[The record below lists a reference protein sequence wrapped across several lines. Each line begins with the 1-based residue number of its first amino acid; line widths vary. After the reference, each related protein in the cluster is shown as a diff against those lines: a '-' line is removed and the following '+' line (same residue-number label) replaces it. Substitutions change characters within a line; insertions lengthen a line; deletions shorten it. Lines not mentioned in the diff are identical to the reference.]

1 MAPMITFAE
10 ETLALLLDDKS
21 GAFLPIGKYALEH
34 ALVGG
39 VLMDL
44 AFADRIDTDP
54 EQLIL
59 IDAAPTGNPML
70 DRVLKRISDS
80 SETRNTAA
88 WLEIISE
95 EQGESIQEQAIESLI
110 ERGVLER
117 REEKFLWVFRSRR
130 YPMMDGKMQREAR
143 QRVVGVLFSGDIPD
157 PRDIALI
164 CIADA
169 CGVLKTVFGDKE
181 LDEVSP
187 RLDQLRKMDLI
198 GRELITQLSVWR
210 WSGTITRI

>member
-1 MAPMITFAE
+1 MITFAE
-10 ETLALLLDDKS
+10 ETLALLLDDKT

-54 EQLIL
+54 EKLIL
-59 IDAAPTGNPML
+59 IDASPTGNGML
-70 DRVLKRISDS
+70 DGVLQRIGSSDV
-80 SETRNTAA
+80 TRDTAA

-95 EQGESIQEQAIESLI
+95 EQGESIQERAIDSLV

-117 REEKFLWVFRSRR
+117 QEEKHLWVFRARR
-130 YPMMDGKMQREAR
+130 YPMIDGKLQREAR
-143 QRVVGVLFSGDIPD
+143 QRVVGVLFSGNIPD

-169 CGVLKTVFGDKE
+169 CGLLKTVFGEKE
-181 LDEVSP
+181 LDGIAP

-198 GRELITQLSVWR
+198 GRELITQLSAWR
-210 WSGTITRI
+210 WSGAITQI

>member
-1 MAPMITFAE
+1 MITFAE
-10 ETLALLLDDKS
+10 ETLTLLLDDKT
-21 GAFLPIGKYALEH
+21 GTFLPIGKYALEH

-44 AFADRIDTDP
+44 AFANRIDTDP
-54 EQLIL
+54 EQLIVINATL
-59 IDAAPTGNPML
+59 TENPIL
-70 DRVLKRISDS
+70 DQVLRRISGS
-80 SETRNTAA
+80 AQTRDTAA

-110 ERGVLER
+110 ARGVLER
-117 REEKFLWVFRSRR
+117 TEEKFLWVFRSQR
-130 YPMMDGKMQREAR
+130 YPMMDGELQREAR

-169 CGVLKTVFGDKE
+169 CGLLKTVFGEKE

>member
-1 MAPMITFAE
+1 MITFAE
-10 ETLALLLDDKS
+10 ETLALLLDDRT

-44 AFADRIDTDP
+44 AFANRIDTDP
-54 EQLIL
+54 EKLMV
-59 IDAAPTGNPML
+59 IDPTPTGNPAL
-70 DRVLKRISDS
+70 DRVLERINESGDS
-80 SETRNTAA
+80 RNTAQ
-88 WLEIISE
+88 WLEILSAE
-95 EQGESIQEQAIESLI
+95 LGEDIQQQVLDSLI

-117 REEKFLWVFRSRR
+117 REEKFLWVFRTRR
-130 YPMMDGKMQREAR
+130 YPMIDDRMQREAR

-169 CGVLKTVFGDKE
+169 CGLLKTVFGESE
-181 LDEVSP
+181 LDEVSA
-187 RLDQLRKMDLI
+187 RLEQLRKMDLI
-198 GRELITQLSVWR
+198 GRELLTQLSVWR

>member
-1 MAPMITFAE
+1 MITFAE
-10 ETLALLLDDKS
+10 ETLALLLDDRT

-44 AFADRIDTDP
+44 AFANRIDTDP
-54 EQLIL
+54 EKLMI
-59 IDAAPTGNPML
+59 IDPTPTGNPTL
-70 DRVLKRISDS
+70 DRVLQRINESGDS
-80 SETRNTAA
+80 RNTAQ
-88 WLEIISE
+88 WLETLSAE
-95 EQGESIQEQAIESLI
+95 LGEDIQQQVLDSLI

-117 REEKFLWVFRSRR
+117 REEKFLWVFRTRR
-130 YPMMDGKMQREAR
+130 YPMIDGRMQREAR

-169 CGVLKTVFGDKE
+169 CGLLKTVFGESE
-181 LDEVSP
+181 LDEVSA
-187 RLDQLRKMDLI
+187 RLDQLCKMDLI
-198 GRELITQLSVWR
+198 GRELLTQLSVWR

>member
-1 MAPMITFAE
+1 MITFAE
-10 ETLALLLDDKS
+10 ETLTLLLDDKT
-21 GAFLPIGKYALEH
+21 GTFRPIGKYALEH

-44 AFADRIDTDP
+44 AFANRIDTDP
-54 EQLIL
+54 EQLIV
-59 IDAAPTGNPML
+59 IDATLTENPIL
-70 DRVLKRISDS
+70 DQVLRRISGS
-80 SETRNTAA
+80 AQTRDTAA

-110 ERGVLER
+110 ARGVLER
-117 REEKFLWVFRSRR
+117 TEEKFLWVFRSRR
-130 YPMMDGKMQREAR
+130 YPMMDGELQREAR

-164 CIADA
+164 CVADA
-169 CGVLKTVFGDKE
+169 CGLLKTVFGEKE
-181 LDEVSP
+181 LEEVSP

>member
-1 MAPMITFAE
+1 MITFAE
-10 ETLALLLDDKS
+10 ETLALLLDDRT

-44 AFADRIDTDP
+44 AFANRIDTDP
-54 EQLIL
+54 GKLMI
-59 IDAAPTGNPML
+59 IDPTPTGNATL
-70 DRVLKRISDS
+70 DRVLERINESGDS
-80 SETRNTAA
+80 RNTAQ
-88 WLEIISE
+88 WLEILSAE
-95 EQGESIQEQAIESLI
+95 LGEDIQQQVLDSLI
-110 ERGVLER
+110 ERGVLEQ
-117 REEKFLWVFRSRR
+117 REERFLWVFRSRR
-130 YPMMDGKMQREAR
+130 YPMIDGRMQREAR

-169 CGVLKTVFGDKE
+169 CGLLKTVFGESE
-181 LDEVSP
+181 LDEVSA

-198 GRELITQLSVWR
+198 GRELLTQLSVWR

>member
-1 MAPMITFAE
+1 MITFAE
-10 ETLALLLDDKS
+10 ETLALLLDDRT

-34 ALVGG
+34 ALVGA

-44 AFADRIDTDP
+44 AFANRIDTDP
-54 EQLIL
+54 GKLMI
-59 IDAAPTGNPML
+59 IDPTPTGNPTL
-70 DRVLKRISDS
+70 DRVLDRINESGDS
-80 SETRNTAA
+80 RNTAQ
-88 WLEIISE
+88 WLEILSAE
-95 EQGESIQEQAIESLI
+95 LGEDIQQQVLDSLI

-117 REEKFLWVFRSRR
+117 REEKFLWVFRSCR
-130 YPMMDGKMQREAR
+130 YPMIDGKMQREAR

-169 CGVLKTVFGDKE
+169 CGLLKTVFGESE
-181 LDEVSP
+181 LDEVSA

-198 GRELITQLSVWR
+198 GRELLTQLSVWR

>member
-1 MAPMITFAE
+1 MITFAE
-10 ETLALLLDDKS
+10 ETLALLLDDKT
-21 GAFLPIGKYALEH
+21 GTFLPIGKYALEH
-34 ALVGG
+34 ALAGG
-39 VLMDL
+39 VLLDL
-44 AFADRIDTDP
+44 AFANRIDTDP
-54 EQLIL
+54 EKLMI
-59 IDAAPTGNPML
+59 IDSSPTGNPIL
-70 DRVLKRISDS
+70 DRALERINQSSDS
-80 SETRNTAA
+80 KNTAE
-88 WLEIISE
+88 WLEILSA
-95 EQGESIQEQAIESLI
+95 EQGEMLQEQVIESLI
-110 ERGVLER
+110 KRGVLER

-130 YPMMDGKMQREAR
+130 YPMIDGKVQQEAR

-169 CGVLKTVFGDKE
+169 CGLLKTVFGESE
-181 LDEVSP
+181 LDEISP

>member
-1 MAPMITFAE
+1 MITFAE
-10 ETLALLLDDKS
+10 ETLTLLLDDKT

-39 VLMDL
+39 ILMDL
-44 AFADRIDTDP
+44 AFANRIDTDP
-54 EQLIL
+54 EQLIV
-59 IDAAPTGNPML
+59 IDATPTENPML
-70 DRVLKRISDS
+70 DQVLKRISGSDQ
-80 SETRNTAA
+80 TRDTAA

-110 ERGVLER
+110 ARGVLER
-117 REEKFLWVFRSRR
+117 KEEKFLWVFRSRR
-130 YPMMDGKMQREAR
+130 YPMMDGELQREAQ

-169 CGVLKTVFGDKE
+169 CGLLKTVFGEKE

>member
-1 MAPMITFAE
+1 MITFAE
-10 ETLALLLDDKS
+10 ETLALLLDDRT

-44 AFADRIDTDP
+44 AFANRIDTDP
-54 EQLIL
+54 GKLMI
-59 IDAAPTGNPML
+59 IDPTPTGNATL
-70 DRVLKRISDS
+70 DRVLERINESGDS
-80 SETRNTAA
+80 RNTAQ
-88 WLEIISE
+88 WLEILSAE
-95 EQGESIQEQAIESLI
+95 LGEYIQQQVLDSLI
-110 ERGVLER
+110 ERGVLEQ
-117 REEKFLWVFRSRR
+117 REERFLWVFRSRR
-130 YPMMDGKMQREAR
+130 YPMIDGRMQREAR

-169 CGVLKTVFGDKE
+169 CGLLKTVFGESE
-181 LDEVSP
+181 LDEVSA

-198 GRELITQLSVWR
+198 GRELLTQLSVWR

>member
-10 ETLALLLDDKS
+10 ETLALLLDDKT

-44 AFADRIDTDP
+44 AFADRIDTDL

-59 IDAAPTGNPML
+59 IDAAPTANPML

-80 SETRNTAA
+80 SETRDTAA

>member
-1 MAPMITFAE
+1 MITFAE
-10 ETLALLLDDKS
+10 ETLTLLLDDKT
-21 GAFLPIGKYALEH
+21 GTFLPIGKYALEH

-44 AFADRIDTDP
+44 AFANRIDTDP
-54 EQLIL
+54 EQLIV
-59 IDAAPTGNPML
+59 IDTTLTENPIL
-70 DRVLKRISDS
+70 DQVLRRISDS
-80 SETRNTAA
+80 AQTRDTAA

-110 ERGVLER
+110 ARGVLER
-117 REEKFLWVFRSRR
+117 TEEKFLWVFRSQR
-130 YPMMDGKMQREAR
+130 YPMMDGELQREAR

-169 CGVLKTVFGDKE
+169 CGLLRTVFGEKE
-181 LDEVSP
+181 LEEVSP

>member
-1 MAPMITFAE
+1 MITFAE
-10 ETLALLLDDKS
+10 ETLALLLDDRT

-44 AFADRIDTDP
+44 AFANRIDTDP
-54 EQLIL
+54 EKLMI
-59 IDAAPTGNPML
+59 IDPTPTGNPAL
-70 DRVLKRISDS
+70 DRVLERINESGDS
-80 SETRNTAA
+80 RNTAQ
-88 WLEIISE
+88 WLEILSA
-95 EQGESIQEQAIESLI
+95 EQGENIQQQVLDSLI

-117 REEKFLWVFRSRR
+117 REEKFLWVFRTRR
-130 YPMMDGKMQREAR
+130 YPMIDGRMQREAR

-169 CGVLKTVFGDKE
+169 CGLLKTVFGESE
-181 LDEVSP
+181 LDEVSA
-187 RLDQLRKMDLI
+187 RLDQLRRMDLI
-198 GRELITQLSVWR
+198 GRELLTQLSVWR

>member
-1 MAPMITFAE
+1 MITFAE
-10 ETLALLLDDKS
+10 ETLALLLDDRT

-44 AFADRIDTDP
+44 AFANRIDTDP
-54 EQLIL
+54 EKLMI
-59 IDAAPTGNPML
+59 IDPTPTGNPTL
-70 DRVLKRISDS
+70 DRVLERINASGDS
-80 SETRNTAA
+80 RNTAQ
-88 WLEIISE
+88 WLEILSA
-95 EQGESIQEQAIESLI
+95 EQGANIQQQVLDSLI
-110 ERGVLER
+110 ERGVLEQ

-130 YPMMDGKMQREAR
+130 YPMIDGRMQREAR

-169 CGVLKTVFGDKE
+169 CGLLKTVFGESE
-181 LDEVSP
+181 LDEVSA

-198 GRELITQLSVWR
+198 GRELLTQLSVWR

>member
-1 MAPMITFAE
+1 
-10 ETLALLLDDKS
+10 
-21 GAFLPIGKYALEH
+21 
-34 ALVGG
+34 
-39 VLMDL
+39 
-44 AFADRIDTDP
+44 
-54 EQLIL
+54 
-59 IDAAPTGNPML
+59 
-70 DRVLKRISDS
+70 
-80 SETRNTAA
+80 
-88 WLEIISE
+88 
-95 EQGESIQEQAIESLI
+95 
-110 ERGVLER
+110 
-117 REEKFLWVFRSRR
+117 RSRR
-130 YPMMDGKMQREAR
+130 YPMMDGEIQREAR

-181 LDEVSP
+181 LDEVAP

>member
-1 MAPMITFAE
+1 MITFAE
-10 ETLALLLDDKS
+10 ETLALLLDDQT

-39 VLMDL
+39 VLLDL
-44 AFADRIDTDP
+44 AFANRIDTDP
-54 EQLIL
+54 EKLMIV
-59 IDAAPTGNPML
+59 DPTPTGNPTL
-70 DRVLKRISDS
+70 DRVLERINESGDS
-80 SETRNTAA
+80 RNTAQ
-88 WLEIISE
+88 WLEILSAE
-95 EQGESIQEQAIESLI
+95 LGEDIQQQVLDSLI

-130 YPMMDGKMQREAR
+130 YPMIDGKMQREAR
-143 QRVVGVLFSGDIPD
+143 RRIVGVLFSGDIPD

-164 CIADA
+164 CLADA
-169 CGVLKTVFGDKE
+169 CGLLKTVFGESE
-181 LDEVSP
+181 LDEVSA

-198 GRELITQLSVWR
+198 GRELLTQLSVWR

>member
-1 MAPMITFAE
+1 MLTFAE
-10 ETLALLLDDKS
+10 ETLALLLDDKT

-34 ALVGG
+34 ALIGG

-44 AFADRIDTDP
+44 AFEDRIDTDL
-54 EQLIL
+54 EKLMVIN
-59 IDAAPTGNPML
+59 AAPTGNPML
-70 DRVLKRISDS
+70 DRVLKRISES
-80 SETRNTAA
+80 SKTRDTAA

-95 EQGESIQEQAIESLI
+95 EQGEAIQEQAIDSLV
-110 ERGVLER
+110 EKGVLER

-130 YPMMDGKMQREAR
+130 YPMIDGKVQREAR

-169 CGVLKTVFGDKE
+169 CGVLKTVFGEDE
-181 LDEVSP
+181 LDEVGP

>member
-10 ETLALLLDDKS
+10 ETLALLLDDKT

-59 IDAAPTGNPML
+59 IDATPTGNAML
-70 DRVLKRISDS
+70 NRVLKRISDS
-80 SETRNTAA
+80 SETRDTAA

-117 REEKFLWVFRSRR
+117 REQKFLWVFRSRR
-130 YPMMDGKMQREAR
+130 YPMMDGKIQREAR

>member
-1 MAPMITFAE
+1 MITFAE
-10 ETLALLLDDKS
+10 ETLALLLDDKT
-21 GAFLPIGKYALEH
+21 GTFLPIGKYALEH

-59 IDAAPTGNPML
+59 IDATPTGNPML
-70 DRVLKRISDS
+70 DQTLKRISGSDA
-80 SETRNTAA
+80 TRDTAA

-95 EQGESIQEQAIESLI
+95 EQGESIQEQAIESLV

-117 REEKFLWVFRSRR
+117 REEKFLWVFRARR
-130 YPMMDGKMQREAR
+130 YPMMDGELQREAR

>member
-1 MAPMITFAE
+1 MITFAE
-10 ETLALLLDDKS
+10 ETLALLLDDKT

-54 EQLIL
+54 ERLIL
-59 IDAAPTGNPML
+59 IDASPTGNPML
-70 DRVLKRISDS
+70 DQALKRIGDS
-80 SETRNTAA
+80 GETRDTAA

-95 EQGESIQEQAIESLI
+95 EQGESVQEQAIESLI

-130 YPMMDGKMQREAR
+130 YPMMDGELQREAR

-181 LDEVSP
+181 LDDVSP

>member
-1 MAPMITFAE
+1 MITFAE
-10 ETLALLLDDKS
+10 ETLALLLDDRT

-44 AFADRIDTDP
+44 AFANRIDTDP
-54 EQLIL
+54 EKLMV
-59 IDAAPTGNPML
+59 IDPTPTGNPAL
-70 DRVLKRISDS
+70 DRVLERINESGDS
-80 SETRNTAA
+80 RNTAQ
-88 WLEIISE
+88 WLEILSAE
-95 EQGESIQEQAIESLI
+95 LGEDIQQQVLDSLI

-117 REEKFLWVFRSRR
+117 REEKFLWVFRTRR
-130 YPMMDGKMQREAR
+130 YPMIDGRMQREAR

-169 CGVLKTVFGDKE
+169 CGLLKTVFGESE
-181 LDEVSP
+181 LDKVSA
-187 RLDQLRKMDLI
+187 RLEQLRKMDLI
-198 GRELITQLSVWR
+198 GRELLTQLSVWR

>member
-1 MAPMITFAE
+1 MITFAE
-10 ETLALLLDDKS
+10 ETLALLLDDES
-21 GAFLPIGKYALEH
+21 GTFLPIGKYALEH

-44 AFADRIDTDP
+44 AFANRIDTDP
-54 EQLIL
+54 ERLMV
-59 IDAAPTGNPML
+59 IDSTPTGNGTL
-70 DRVLKRISDS
+70 DGVLAQIC
-80 SETRNTAA
+80 EHGEGRNTAQ
-88 WLEIISE
+88 WLEVLSA
-95 EQGESIQEQAIESLI
+95 EQGEAIQEQTVESLI
-110 ERGVLER
+110 KRGVLER

-130 YPMMDGKMQREAR
+130 YPMIDGRLQREAR
-143 QRVVGVLFSGDIPD
+143 ERVVGVLFSGEIPD

-169 CGVLKTVFGDKE
+169 CGLLKRVFGEAE
-181 LDEVSP
+181 LDELAP

>member
-1 MAPMITFAE
+1 MITFAE
-10 ETLALLLDDKS
+10 ETLALLLDDKT

-59 IDAAPTGNPML
+59 IDATPTGNPML
-70 DRVLKRISDS
+70 DQALKRISGSDA
-80 SETRNTAA
+80 RRDTAA

-117 REEKFLWVFRSRR
+117 REEKFLWVFRARR
-130 YPMMDGKMQREAR
+130 YPMMDGKLQREAR

-169 CGVLKTVFGDKE
+169 CGLLKTVFGDKE

>member
-1 MAPMITFAE
+1 MITFAE
-10 ETLALLLDDKS
+10 ETLALLLDDKT
-21 GAFLPIGKYALEH
+21 GTFLPIGKYALEH

-54 EQLIL
+54 EQLMI
-59 IDAAPTGNPML
+59 IDPKPIGNPML
-70 DRVLKRISDS
+70 DGALRRISES
-80 SETRNTAA
+80 KTTRDTTQ
-88 WLEIISE
+88 WLEILSS
-95 EQGESIQEQAIESLI
+95 EQGEAIQEQAIESLI

-117 REEKFLWVFRSRR
+117 RGEKFLWVFRSRR
-130 YPMMDGKMQREAR
+130 YPMIDGKVQREAR
-143 QRVVGVLFSGDIPD
+143 QRVMGVLFSGDIPD

-169 CGVLKTVFGDKE
+169 CGVLRTVFGESE
-181 LDEVSP
+181 LDEVSA

-198 GRELITQLSVWR
+198 GRELITQLSIWR

>member
-1 MAPMITFAE
+1 MITFAE
-10 ETLALLLDDKS
+10 ETLALLLDDKT
-21 GAFLPIGKYALEH
+21 GTFLPIGKYALEH

-39 VLMDL
+39 ILMDL

-59 IDAAPTGNPML
+59 IDATPTGNPML
-70 DRVLKRISDS
+70 DRVLKRISES
-80 SETRNTAA
+80 SETRDTAA

-130 YPMMDGKMQREAR
+130 YPMMDGKIQREAR

-181 LDEVSP
+181 LDEIAP

>member
-1 MAPMITFAE
+1 MITFAE
-10 ETLALLLDDKS
+10 ETLALLLDDRT

-54 EQLIL
+54 EKLMI
-59 IDAAPTGNPML
+59 IDASPTGNGML
-70 DRVLKRISDS
+70 DGVLQRIGS
-80 SETRNTAA
+80 SNVTRDTAA

-95 EQGESIQEQAIESLI
+95 EQGESIQEQAIDSLV

-117 REEKFLWVFRSRR
+117 HEEKYLWVFRSRR
-130 YPMMDGKMQREAR
+130 YPMIDGKIQREAR

-169 CGVLKTVFGDKE
+169 CGLLKTVFGEKQ
-181 LDEVSP
+181 LDDIAP

-198 GRELITQLSVWR
+198 GRELITQLSAWR
-210 WSGTITRI
+210 WSGAITQI

>member
-1 MAPMITFAE
+1 MITFAE
-10 ETLALLLDDKS
+10 ETLTLLLDDKT

-39 VLMDL
+39 ILMDL
-44 AFADRIDTDP
+44 AFANRIDTDP
-54 EQLIL
+54 EQMIV
-59 IDAAPTGNPML
+59 INATPTENPML
-70 DRVLKRISDS
+70 DQVLKRISGSDQ
-80 SETRNTAA
+80 TRDTAA

-110 ERGVLER
+110 ARGVLER
-117 REEKFLWVFRSRR
+117 KEEKFLWVFRSRR
-130 YPMMDGKMQREAR
+130 YPMMDGELQREAR

-169 CGVLKTVFGDKE
+169 CGLLKTVFGEKE

>member
-1 MAPMITFAE
+1 MITFAE
-10 ETLALLLDDKS
+10 ETLALLLDDRT

-44 AFADRIDTDP
+44 AFANRIDTDP
-54 EQLIL
+54 EKLMV
-59 IDAAPTGNPML
+59 IDPTPTGNPAL
-70 DRVLKRISDS
+70 DRVLERINESGDS
-80 SETRNTAA
+80 RNTAQ
-88 WLEIISE
+88 WLEILSAE
-95 EQGESIQEQAIESLI
+95 LGEDIQQQVLDSLI

-117 REEKFLWVFRSRR
+117 REEKFLWVFRTRR
-130 YPMMDGKMQREAR
+130 YPMIDGRMQREAR

-169 CGVLKTVFGDKE
+169 CGLLKTVFGESE
-181 LDEVSP
+181 LDEVSA
-187 RLDQLRKMDLI
+187 RLEQLRKMDLI
-198 GRELITQLSVWR
+198 GRELLTQLSVWR

>member
-1 MAPMITFAE
+1 MITFAE
-10 ETLALLLDDKS
+10 ETLALLLDDRT

-44 AFADRIDTDP
+44 AFANRIDTDP
-54 EQLIL
+54 EKLMI
-59 IDAAPTGNPML
+59 IDPTPTGNPTL
-70 DRVLKRISDS
+70 DRVLERINESGDS
-80 SETRNTAA
+80 RNTAQ
-88 WLEIISE
+88 WLEILSA
-95 EQGESIQEQAIESLI
+95 EQGANIQQQVLDSLI
-110 ERGVLER
+110 ERGVLEQ

-130 YPMMDGKMQREAR
+130 YPMIDGKMQREAR

-169 CGVLKTVFGDKE
+169 CGLLKTVFGESE
-181 LDEVSP
+181 LDEVSA

-198 GRELITQLSVWR
+198 GRELLTQLSVWR

>member
-1 MAPMITFAE
+1 MITFAE
-10 ETLALLLDDKS
+10 ETLALLLDDKT
-21 GAFLPIGKYALEH
+21 GTFLPIGKYALEH

-54 EQLIL
+54 EQLMI
-59 IDAAPTGNPML
+59 IDPKPIGNPML
-70 DRVLKRISDS
+70 DGALRRISES
-80 SETRNTAA
+80 KTTRDTTQ
-88 WLEIISE
+88 WLEILSS
-95 EQGESIQEQAIESLI
+95 EQGEAIQEQAIESLI

-130 YPMMDGKMQREAR
+130 YPMIDGKVQREAR
-143 QRVVGVLFSGDIPD
+143 QRVMGVLFSGDIPD

-169 CGVLKTVFGDKE
+169 CGVLRTVFGESE
-181 LDEVSP
+181 LDEVSA

-198 GRELITQLSVWR
+198 GRELITQLSIWR

>member
-1 MAPMITFAE
+1 MITFAE
-10 ETLALLLDDKS
+10 ETLALLLDDRT
-21 GAFLPIGKYALEH
+21 GAFLPIGQYALEH

-44 AFADRIDTDP
+44 AFANRIDTDP
-54 EQLIL
+54 GKLMI
-59 IDAAPTGNPML
+59 IDPTPTGNPTL
-70 DRVLKRISDS
+70 DRVLERINESGDS
-80 SETRNTAA
+80 RNTAQ
-88 WLEIISE
+88 WLEILSAE
-95 EQGESIQEQAIESLI
+95 LGEDIQQQVLDSLI
-110 ERGVLER
+110 ERGVLEQ
-117 REEKFLWVFRSRR
+117 REERFLWVFRSRR
-130 YPMMDGKMQREAR
+130 YPMIDGRMQREAR

-169 CGVLKTVFGDKE
+169 CGLLKTVFGESE
-181 LDEVSP
+181 LDEVSA

-198 GRELITQLSVWR
+198 GRELLTQLSVWR

>member
-1 MAPMITFAE
+1 MITFAE
-10 ETLALLLDDKS
+10 ETLALLLDDKT
-21 GAFLPIGKYALEH
+21 GTFLPIGKYALEH
-34 ALVGG
+34 ALAGG
-39 VLMDL
+39 VLLDL
-44 AFADRIDTDP
+44 TFANRIDTDP
-54 EQLIL
+54 EKLMI
-59 IDAAPTGNPML
+59 IDSSPTGNPIL
-70 DRVLKRISDS
+70 DRALERINQSSDS
-80 SETRNTAA
+80 KNTAE
-88 WLEIISE
+88 WLEILSA
-95 EQGESIQEQAIESLI
+95 EQGEMLQEQVIESLI
-110 ERGVLER
+110 KRGVLER

-130 YPMMDGKMQREAR
+130 YPMIDGKVQQEAR

-169 CGVLKTVFGDKE
+169 CGLLKTVFGESE
-181 LDEVSP
+181 LDEISP

>member
-1 MAPMITFAE
+1 MITFAE
-10 ETLALLLDDKS
+10 ETLALLLDDKT

-59 IDAAPTGNPML
+59 IDATPTGNPML
-70 DRVLKRISDS
+70 DQALKRISS
-80 SETRNTAA
+80 SDARRDTAA

-117 REEKFLWVFRSRR
+117 REEKFLWVFRARR
-130 YPMMDGKMQREAR
+130 YPMMDGKLQREAR

-169 CGVLKTVFGDKE
+169 CGLLKTVFGDKE

>member
-1 MAPMITFAE
+1 MITFAE
-10 ETLALLLDDKS
+10 ETLALLLDDKT
-21 GAFLPIGKYALEH
+21 GTFLPIGKYALEH

-54 EQLIL
+54 EQLMI
-59 IDAAPTGNPML
+59 IDRTPIGNPML
-70 DRVLKRISDS
+70 DGALRRISES
-80 SETRNTAA
+80 KATRDTTQ
-88 WLEIISE
+88 WLEILSS

-117 REEKFLWVFRSRR
+117 REEKILWVFRSRR
-130 YPMMDGKMQREAR
+130 YPMIDGKVQREAR
-143 QRVVGVLFSGDIPD
+143 QRVMGVLFSGDIPD

-169 CGVLKTVFGDKE
+169 CGVLRTVFGESE
-181 LDEVSP
+181 LDEVSA
-187 RLDQLRKMDLI
+187 RLEQLRKMDLI
-198 GRELITQLSVWR
+198 GRELITQLSIWR